1 MASQQD
7 SRSLVAGIQLGLKR
21 EAVRGDARGGGFRDF
36 KKLLQ
41 HFLKGV
47 FDDGGK
53 VVLAFPDSTY
63 AQVSRHYIDNQYNQ
77 LALPKL
83 F

>member
-21 EAVRGDARGGGFRDF
+21 EAVRGDACGGGFCVTDF
-36 KKLLQ
+36 KKPLQ

-63 AQVSRHYIDNQYNQ
+63 AQVSRHYINN
-77 LALPKL
+77 
-83 F
+83 